1 MKGEVSPLP
10 RGRCM
15 EKRMLPGSLTIRK
28 MDPQDL
34 EEVVSLSAT
43 SPSNPWS
50 KQMFIE
56 EMQHPNAS
64 CYVMTSGE
72 PSTASP
78 LGFLCFRNVG
88 DESDLLNIGVHPE
101 SRGCGIGKKLMTFYV
116 EECQQRGA
124 KTLYLEVDPRNQPAV
139 RLYLSQA
146 YRKNGVR
153 KNFYQGKFDA
163 LLMMRTI

>member
-1 MKGEVSPLP
+1 MT
-10 RGRCM
+10 
-15 EKRMLPGSLTIRK
+15 PGSLTIRK

-50 KQMFIE
+50 KQMFID

-64 CYVMTSGE
+64 CHVMMSGE
-72 PSTASP
+72 PLSASP
-78 LGFLCFRNVG
+78 LGFICFRNVG

-116 EECQQRGA
+116 EECRQRGA

-153 KNFYQGKFDA
+153 KNFYRGKFDA

>member
-1 MKGEVSPLP
+1 
-10 RGRCM
+10 M
-15 EKRMLPGSLTIRK
+15 EKRVTPGSLTIRK
-28 MDPQDL
+28 MDFQDL
-34 EEVVSLSAT
+34 EEVVSVSAT

-64 CYVMTSGE
+64 CYVMASGE

-78 LGFLCFRNVG
+78 LGFICFRNVG

-101 SRGCGIGKKLMTFYV
+101 FRGCGIGKKQMTFYV

-124 KTLYLEVDPRNQPAV
+124 KTLYLEVDARNQPAV

-146 YRKNGVR
+146 YRQNGVR